1 MGAYDLDREQI
12 LNPNSKLHNLFG
24 GTLHSPKKKSTI
36 EEEQLD
42 EKDSKFN
49 FSESETEQNKA
60 SDDFVPDNRPFADM
74 YSASTTV
81 DYLINKRKSPT
92 RQAAIPASG
101 SSPKQQQSP
110 HAKEPSGH
118 MTALEQKVYLRVQN
132 VGQTIE
138 EEMDKQNK
146 PTNDKVEYL
155 RAMKKTP
162 LQRVLAETNVGDKF
176 EVNREILDY
185 DKQFFLRQLARI
197 TKSYQSEIK
206 TQQMKAKEKAIEY
219 VERNMFLAKEALQK
233 ELAVIMKQYEEA
245 KAEVEGTRDKLLG
258 LTKKVKDQEK
268 LIAALK
274 TYGVSTL
281 M

>member
-1 MGAYDLDREQI
+1 
-12 LNPNSKLHNLFG
+12 
-24 GTLHSPKKKSTI
+24 
-36 EEEQLD
+36 
-42 EKDSKFN
+42 
-49 FSESETEQNKA
+49 
-60 SDDFVPDNRPFADM
+60 
-74 YSASTTV
+74 
-81 DYLINKRKSPT
+81 
-92 RQAAIPASG
+92 
-101 SSPKQQQSP
+101 
-110 HAKEPSGH
+110 